1 LIPDSFTP
9 FRVTDPKCSRGCW
22 TCTHFRGNTEENS
35 MTRRLLIAALLPVL
49 LNGCGTAEVVQTSP
63 TTYSVSAQFG
73 SLNGSWDRA
82 KSEATAKATQF
93 CEARGQQV
101 ALLGEQRS
109 GVYGWSPQKST
120 IAFACTQNTGG
131 MIDEANAQ
139 CKADVSIAELAPLRD
154 KIELYREAMETPP
167 PFGIIANDTFPT
179 DADRTLIAK
188 WATLRDECI
197 KRIDKV
203 LAGASVGTQMQIAF
217 QQQDQSFGRQA
228 AGRVSE
234 LIVALY
240 QQKLTYGEFAKKR
253 YEITRDAAAAER
265 QFRESKLIADQD
277 RQMQAQHL
285 AQQQFQNNLAAWS
298 AYTQAVI
305 ARQPQTVHLDGSVRL
320 QSNCISQRIGNTVT
334 TNCN

>member
-1 LIPDSFTP
+1 LAV
-9 FRVTDPKCSRGCW
+9 RL
-22 TCTHFRGNTEENS
+22 TEENS
-35 MTRRLLIAALLPVL
+35 MTRRLLIAAMLPVL
-49 LNGCGTAEVVQTSP
+49 LDGCGTAEVVQTSP
-63 TTYSVSAQFG
+63 TTYSVSSQYGA
-73 SLNGSWDRA
+73 LNGSWERA
-82 KSEATAKATQF
+82 THDATAKATEF
-93 CEARGQQV
+93 CQAKAQSV

-109 GVYGWSPQKST
+109 GVVGWSPQKST
-120 IAFACTQNTGG
+120 ITFACTQNTSDLMGQ
-131 MIDEANAQ
+131 ANAQ

-154 KIELYREAMETPP
+154 KVELYREGWETPP

-179 DADRTLIAK
+179 DPDRSLIAK
-188 WATLRDECI
+188 WATLRDECV
-197 KRIDKV
+197 KRIDNV
-203 LAGASVGTQMQIAF
+203 LAGASVGTQMQITF

-228 AGRVSE
+228 AGRVGE

-265 QFRESKLIADQD
+265 QFRESALIADQD
-277 RQMQAQHL
+277 RQMQARQL

-298 AYTQAVI
+298 IYTQAVS